1 MTPKE
6 QFIAALLSVL
16 AVAVPLLI
24 ACIRLMLSKVE
35 LARLD
40 VEAAKAARLK
50 AAAADAVQ
58 YAQERRLDEKQN
70 GAWAAKVATD
80 VVIDRT
86 GVDDET
92 AAIAVRTA
100 VAEAPGLGETGKR
113 NGVH

>member
-1 MTPKE
+1 MTPT
-6 QFIAALLSVL
+6 QQLLAWLGGAIVALAPL
-16 AVAVPLLI
+16 AYAV
-24 ACIRLMLSKVE
+24 IRLL
-35 LARLD
+35 LARVQLATLD
-40 VEAAKAARLK
+40 VEAAKRARLK

-92 AAIAVRTA
+92 AEIAVRTA
-100 VAEAPGLGETGKR
+100 VAEAPGLGATGKK